1 MTLCNLL
8 LQGIYGCSAIFIQK
22 LHMLRFL
29 KERLL
34 LVLRVHIYEKRRYL
48 PELCGGHRHIIY
60 SVDGSGIIY
69 SPRDEYLAIL
79 RWLHSQISDLLNH
92 LGIIHQEKQLTEA
105 LLVRLPDYILRKLIS
120 HTNLQGSHDY
130 GLTCTGLTGKYVEI
144 IGKINICIVY
154 ECNILDMYI
163 K

>member
-1 MTLCNLL
+1 
-8 LQGIYGCSAIFIQK
+8 
-22 LHMLRFL
+22 MLRFL

-34 LVLRVHIYEKRRYL
+34 LMLRVHIYKKRRYL

-60 SVDGSGIIY
+60 GVDGSGIIY

-79 RWLHSQISDLLNH
+79 RWLHSQISDLLNR
-92 LGIIHQEKQLTEA
+92 LGIIHQEKQLTES

-120 HTNLQGSHDY
+120 HTDLQGSHDY
-130 GLTCTGLTGKYVEI
+130 GLTRTGLTGKYVEI